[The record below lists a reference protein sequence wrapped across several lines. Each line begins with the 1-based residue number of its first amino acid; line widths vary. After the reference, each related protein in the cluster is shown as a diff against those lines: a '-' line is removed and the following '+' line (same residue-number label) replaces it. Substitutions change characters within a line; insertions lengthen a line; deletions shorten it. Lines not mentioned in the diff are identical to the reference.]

1 MPSGTVIS
9 TKIDSKWIGLQ
20 GPHSLIWWI
29 QNELAAT
36 ASIKTTQI
44 QPMVRWG
51 NVPFGAASW
60 ITPSTNAAI
69 AAKAWTGIAGAAS
82 KSGARLTRSHPLTLE
97 LFAPELFAPLRRRLS
112 ERNVVVHVAVAAA
125 CACRHG

>member
-1 MPSGTVIS
+1 M
-9 TKIDSKWIGLQ
+9 GLQ

-51 NVPFGAASW
+51 SVPFGAASW
-60 ITPSTNAAI
+60 ITPSTKAAI

-82 KSGARLTRSHPLTLE
+82 SNGARLMRSAFARFSAPDFNEWAQNGISSSMSLLRAPAATARRGALE
-97 LFAPELFAPLRRRLS
+97 GLLAP
-112 ERNVVVHVAVAAA
+112 
-125 CACRHG
+125 